1 MNTQSTFCIFGRRFI
16 GFEMGIHSVV
26 IGFEFICKNDGI
38 LTWKILLQRKEKKI
52 VVETLY
58 FLFAFVFC
66 IDFYVVV

>member
-52 VVETLY
+52 VVETDFIFCLH
-58 FLFAFVFC
+58 LFFAL
-66 IDFYVVV
+66 ISML

>member
-38 LTWKILLQRKEKKI
+38 LTWKILLQRKEKKSLLKHFI
-52 VVETLY
+52 FCLH
-58 FLFAFVFC
+58 LFFAL
-66 IDFYVVV
+66 ISML